1 MSSAAGAGR
10 ERGRGWGAGPAWGG
24 AGASPAPAAAGVGAA
39 LPEVGAAAGS
49 HACPGLPPGRGPG
62 AGRLVQRVG
71 VAVSNRAPPR
81 GISGIVLLPP
91 TQPQRREVA
100 YS

>member
-39 LPEVGAAAGS
+39 LPQVGAAAGS

-62 AGRLVQRVG
+62 AGRRVQRVG
-71 VAVSNRAPPR
+71 VAVSTGHLHGAFLALSRSP
-81 GISGIVLLPP
+81 
-91 TQPQRREVA
+91 QPSPSAGR
-100 YS
+100 